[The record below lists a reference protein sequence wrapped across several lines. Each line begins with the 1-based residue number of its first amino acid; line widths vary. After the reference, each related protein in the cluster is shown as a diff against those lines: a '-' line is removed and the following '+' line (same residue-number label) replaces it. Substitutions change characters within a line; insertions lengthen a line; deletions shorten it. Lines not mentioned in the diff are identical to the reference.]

1 MLPEPMKLSKDQ
13 LKQLAKCCRLTPR
26 EVELVHLLFQ
36 GVGSTEGIASVMGV
50 STHAVKMHLH
60 MIYTKIGRS
69 SRHEVIAV
77 CLDILFPHV

>member
-1 MLPEPMKLSKDQ
+1 MKLSKEQRDR
-13 LKQLAKCCRLTPR
+13 LARCCRLTPR

-36 GVGSTEGIASVMGV
+36 GVGSTEGIASLMGI

-60 MIYTKIGRS
+60 MIYTKFGRS
-69 SRHEVIAV
+69 SRHEIMAV